1 MIMNMITI
9 GCIAM
14 AVHILENLIKELI
27 EVELEKKDLLKQKE
41 ELLKELGS

>member
-1 MIMNMITI
+1 MITNAI
-9 GCIAM
+9 MVGCIAM

-27 EVELEKKDLLKQKE
+27 EVELEKKDLIKQRE